1 MAGDVGETNDIFF
14 KSGEAAVDQED
25 KIVVPPR
32 KEPEV
37 EKKKNPEHE
46 HESEF
51 GEEKESKERK
61 EKPLKEIEMGNAA
74 YKAIVLSDLLAPP
87 SPSPRRYIPHKGDQ
101 ELQVSVQQGKE
112 PNPTVQDERNSVG
125 SNHTNI
131 YKRWLRVIIYTF
143 FVISGQSVATILGRL
158 YYDNGGNSKWLATVV
173 QLVGFPV
180 LLPYYLFSIKTHTTT
195 HGDDGKAASHRNR
208 VLVYLALGVLVGGDC
223 YLYSIGLLY
232 LPVSTFSLICASQ
245 LAFNAF
251 FSYFLNSQK
260 LTPIILNSLLLLTI
274 SSNLLAF
281 NNEESNFK
289 KVTRGQ
295 YVTSFICTIGA
306 SAGFGLVLSLQQVAF
321 RKVLKRQT
329 FSEVMDMIIYVSLV
343 ASCVSL
349 VGLFSSGEWK
359 TLSSEMDRY
368 KLGKVSYVMNLVWT
382 AVIWQVFNI
391 GGTGLIFELSSLFSN
406 AISALG
412 LPVVPVL
419 AVIIFHDKMNGL
431 KVISMI
437 LAFWGFMS
445 YVYQHYL
452 DDKNLKKSIGIPT
465 SGSSDSP
472 EAKGSG
478 GQKIQTSA

>member
-1 MAGDVGETNDIFF
+1 SSFSI
-14 KSGEAAVDQED
+14 
-25 KIVVPPR
+25 
-32 KEPEV
+32 
-37 EKKKNPEHE
+37 
-46 HESEF
+46 
-51 GEEKESKERK
+51 SKEVYSTST
-61 EKPLKEIEMGNAA
+61 M
-74 YKAIVLSDLLAPP
+74 
-87 SPSPRRYIPHKGDQ
+87 KGDQ
-101 ELQVSVQQGKE
+101 ELQVIVQQGKE
-112 PNPTVQDERNSVG
+112 LNPTVQDEINSVG
-125 SNHTNI
+125 NNQTGVPHSNT
-131 YKRWLRVIIYTF
+131 YKRWLRVIAYTF
-143 FVISGQSVATILGRL
+143 FVISGQSVAAILGRL
-158 YYDNGGNSKWLATVV
+158 YYDNGGKSKWLATVV

-180 LLPYYLFSIKTHTTT
+180 LLPYHLLSIKTHATT
-195 HGDDGKAASHRNR
+195 HTDSKSASPRNR
-208 VLVYLALGVLVGGDC
+208 VLVYVVLGVLVGAGC

-274 SSNLLAF
+274 SSTLLAF

-306 SAGFGLVLSLQQVAF
+306 SAGFGLVLSLQRVAF

-329 FSEVMDMIIYVSLV
+329 FSEVMDLIIYVNLV

-349 VGLFSSGEWK
+349 VGLFASGEWK
-359 TLSSEMDRY
+359 TLSSEMNSY

-382 AVIWQVFNI
+382 AVIWQVFNV

-437 LAFWGFMS
+437 LAIWGFMS

-452 DDKNLKKSIGIPT
+452 DDKNLKKSIGISTEESSDP
-465 SGSSDSP
+465 SEAEGSS
-472 EAKGSG
+472 
-478 GQKIQTSA
+478 GQKIQTSAS

>member
-1 MAGDVGETNDIFF
+1 M
-14 KSGEAAVDQED
+14 
-25 KIVVPPR
+25 
-32 KEPEV
+32 
-37 EKKKNPEHE
+37 
-46 HESEF
+46 
-51 GEEKESKERK
+51 
-61 EKPLKEIEMGNAA
+61 
-74 YKAIVLSDLLAPP
+74 
-87 SPSPRRYIPHKGDQ
+87 
-101 ELQVSVQQGKE
+101 
-112 PNPTVQDERNSVG
+112 RNQ
-125 SNHTNI
+125 I
-131 YKRWLRVIIYTF
+131 
-143 FVISGQSVATILGRL
+143 
-158 YYDNGGNSKWLATVV
+158 
-173 QLVGFPV
+173 
-180 LLPYYLFSIKTHTTT
+180 
-195 HGDDGKAASHRNR
+195 
-208 VLVYLALGVLVGGDC
+208 
-223 YLYSIGLLY
+223 
-232 LPVSTFSLICASQ
+232 
-245 LAFNAF
+245 
-251 FSYFLNSQK
+251 
-260 LTPIILNSLLLLTI
+260 
-274 SSNLLAF
+274 
-281 NNEESNFK
+281 FK
-289 KVTRGQ
+289 KVTRVQ

-359 TLSSEMDRY
+359 NLSSEMDRY

-437 LAFWGFMS
+437 LAIWGFMS

-465 SGSSDSP
+465 TGSSDSP

>member
-101 ELQVSVQQGKE
+101 ELQV
-112 PNPTVQDERNSVG
+112 
-125 SNHTNI
+125 
-131 YKRWLRVIIYTF
+131 
-143 FVISGQSVATILGRL
+143 SGQSVATILGRL

>member
-1 MAGDVGETNDIFF
+1 MIA
-14 KSGEAAVDQED
+14 
-25 KIVVPPR
+25 
-32 KEPEV
+32 
-37 EKKKNPEHE
+37 
-46 HESEF
+46 
-51 GEEKESKERK
+51 
-61 EKPLKEIEMGNAA
+61 
-74 YKAIVLSDLLAPP
+74 
-87 SPSPRRYIPHKGDQ
+87 
-101 ELQVSVQQGKE
+101 
-112 PNPTVQDERNSVG
+112 
-125 SNHTNI
+125 
-131 YKRWLRVIIYTF
+131 YTF
-143 FVISGQSVATILGRL
+143 FVISGQSVAAILGRL
-158 YYDNGGNSKWLATVV
+158 YYDNGGKSKWLATVV

-180 LLPYYLFSIKTHTTT
+180 LLPYHLLSIKTHATT
-195 HGDDGKAASHRNR
+195 HTDSKSASPRNR
-208 VLVYLALGVLVGGDC
+208 VLVYVVLGVLVGAGC

-274 SSNLLAF
+274 SSTLLAF

-329 FSEVMDMIIYVSLV
+329 FSEVMDLIIYVNLV

-349 VGLFSSGEWK
+349 VGLFASGEWK
-359 TLSSEMDRY
+359 TLSSEMNSY

-382 AVIWQVFNI
+382 AVIWQVFNV

-437 LAFWGFMS
+437 LAIWGFMS

-452 DDKNLKKSIGIPT
+452 DDKNLKKSIGISTEESSDP
-465 SGSSDSP
+465 SEAEGSS
-472 EAKGSG
+472 
-478 GQKIQTSA
+478 GQKIQTSAS

>member
-1 MAGDVGETNDIFF
+1 SSFSI
-14 KSGEAAVDQED
+14 
-25 KIVVPPR
+25 
-32 KEPEV
+32 
-37 EKKKNPEHE
+37 
-46 HESEF
+46 
-51 GEEKESKERK
+51 SKEVYSTST
-61 EKPLKEIEMGNAA
+61 M
-74 YKAIVLSDLLAPP
+74 
-87 SPSPRRYIPHKGDQ
+87 KGDQ
-101 ELQVSVQQGKE
+101 ELQV
-112 PNPTVQDERNSVG
+112 
-125 SNHTNI
+125 I
-131 YKRWLRVIIYTF
+131 
-143 FVISGQSVATILGRL
+143 GQSVAAILGRL
-158 YYDNGGNSKWLATVV
+158 YYDNGGKSKWLATVV

-180 LLPYYLFSIKTHTTT
+180 LLPYHLLSIKTHATT
-195 HGDDGKAASHRNR
+195 HTDSKSASPRNR
-208 VLVYLALGVLVGGDC
+208 VLVYVVLGVLVGAGC

-274 SSNLLAF
+274 SSTLLAF

-306 SAGFGLVLSLQQVAF
+306 SAGFGSLPISDVGHLSLILSLQQVAF

-329 FSEVMDMIIYVSLV
+329 FSEVMDLIIYVNLV

-349 VGLFSSGEWK
+349 VGLFASGEWK
-359 TLSSEMDRY
+359 TLSSEMDSY
-368 KLGKVSYVMNLVWT
+368 KLGKVSYVMNLV
-382 AVIWQVFNI
+382 
-391 GGTGLIFELSSLFSN
+391 
-406 AISALG
+406 ALG

-437 LAFWGFMS
+437 LAIWGFMS

-452 DDKNLKKSIGIPT
+452 DDKNLKKSLGIST
-465 SGSSDSP
+465 EESSDPS
-472 EAKGSG
+472 EAEGST
-478 GQKIQTSA
+478 GQKIQTSAS

>member
-1 MAGDVGETNDIFF
+1 M
-14 KSGEAAVDQED
+14 
-25 KIVVPPR
+25 
-32 KEPEV
+32 
-37 EKKKNPEHE
+37 
-46 HESEF
+46 
-51 GEEKESKERK
+51 
-61 EKPLKEIEMGNAA
+61 
-74 YKAIVLSDLLAPP
+74 
-87 SPSPRRYIPHKGDQ
+87 KGDQ
-101 ELQVSVQQGKE
+101 ELQVIVQQGKE
-112 PNPTVQDERNSVG
+112 LNPTVQDEINQTGVPHS
-125 SNHTNI
+125 NI
-131 YKRWLRVIIYTF
+131 YKRWLRVIAYTF
-143 FVISGQSVATILGRL
+143 FVISGQSVAAILGRV
-158 YYDNGGNSKWLATVV
+158 YYDNGGKSKWLATVV

-180 LLPYYLFSIKTHTTT
+180 LLPYYLLSIKTHATT
-195 HGDDGKAASHRNR
+195 HTDSKAASPRNR
-208 VLVYLALGVLVGGDC
+208 VLVYVALGVLVGAGC

-245 LAFNAF
+245 LAFNAL

-274 SSNLLAF
+274 SSTLLAF

-306 SAGFGLVLSLQQVAF
+306 SAGFGLVLSLQQVAL

-329 FSEVMDMIIYVSLV
+329 FSEVMDLIIYVNLV

-349 VGLFSSGEWK
+349 VGLFASGEWK
-359 TLSSEMDRY
+359 TLSSEMDSY
-368 KLGKVSYVMNLVWT
+368 KLGKVSYAMNLVWT
-382 AVIWQVFNI
+382 AISWQVFNV

-437 LAFWGFMS
+437 LAIWGFMS

-452 DDKNLKKSIGIPT
+452 DDKNLKKSLGISTEESSAPSEAERS
-465 SGSSDSP
+465 SG
-472 EAKGSG
+472 
-478 GQKIQTSA
+478 QRIQTSAS

>member
-1 MAGDVGETNDIFF
+1 M
-14 KSGEAAVDQED
+14 
-25 KIVVPPR
+25 
-32 KEPEV
+32 
-37 EKKKNPEHE
+37 
-46 HESEF
+46 
-51 GEEKESKERK
+51 
-61 EKPLKEIEMGNAA
+61 
-74 YKAIVLSDLLAPP
+74 
-87 SPSPRRYIPHKGDQ
+87 KGDG
-101 ELQVSVQQGKE
+101 ELQVIVQQGKE
-112 PNPTVQDERNSVG
+112 QNPPVEEEEENSVG
-125 SNHTNI
+125 SNQTGVSHSNI
-131 YKRWLRVIIYTF
+131 YKRLLRVIAYTF

-180 LLPYYLFSIKTHTTT
+180 LLPYYLFSIKTHKTT
-195 HGDDGKAASHRNR
+195 HRDDGKSASPRNR
-208 VLVYLALGVLVGGDC
+208 VLVYLVLGLLVGGDC
-223 YLYSIGLLY
+223 YLYSTGLLY

-274 SSNLLAF
+274 SSTLLAF
-281 NNEESNFK
+281 NNEESSFK
-289 KVTRGQ
+289 KVTRAQ

-349 VGLFSSGEWK
+349 VGLFASGEWK
-359 TLSSEMDRY
+359 TLSSEMDSY

-382 AVIWQVFNI
+382 AITWQVFNI

-437 LAFWGFMS
+437 LAIWGFMS

-452 DDKNLKKSIGIPT
+452 DDKNLKNSLGIATEESSDPPEAE
-465 SGSSDSP
+465 GSS
-472 EAKGSG
+472 
-478 GQKIQTSA
+478 GQKIHSLA

>member
-74 YKAIVLSDLLAPP
+74 YKAIVLSDLL
-87 SPSPRRYIPHKGDQ
+87 
-101 ELQVSVQQGKE
+101 
-112 PNPTVQDERNSVG
+112 
-125 SNHTNI
+125 
-131 YKRWLRVIIYTF
+131 
-143 FVISGQSVATILGRL
+143 GQSVAAILGRL
-158 YYDNGGNSKWLATVV
+158 YYDNGGKSKWLATVV
-173 QLVGFPV
+173 KLVGFPV
-180 LLPYYLFSIKTHTTT
+180 LLPYYLLSIKTHATT
-195 HGDDGKAASHRNR
+195 HTDSKAASPRNR
-208 VLVYLALGVLVGGDC
+208 VA
-223 YLYSIGLLY
+223 
-232 LPVSTFSLICASQ
+232 FS
-245 LAFNAF
+245 
-251 FSYFLNSQK
+251 
-260 LTPIILNSLLLLTI
+260 
-274 SSNLLAF
+274 
-281 NNEESNFK
+281 
-289 KVTRGQ
+289 
-295 YVTSFICTIGA
+295 
-306 SAGFGLVLSLQQVAF
+306 
-321 RKVLKRQT
+321 KVLKRQT
-329 FSEVMDMIIYVSLV
+329 FSEVMDLIIYVNLV

-349 VGLFSSGEWK
+349 VGLFASGEWK
-359 TLSSEMDRY
+359 TLSSEMDSY
-368 KLGKVSYVMNLVWT
+368 KES
-382 AVIWQVFNI
+382 WQVFNV

-437 LAFWGFMS
+437 LAIWGFTS

-452 DDKNLKKSIGIPT
+452 DDKNLKKSIGISTEESSAP
-465 SGSSDSP
+465 SEAEGSS
-472 EAKGSG
+472 
-478 GQKIQTSA
+478 GQKIQTSAS

>member
-1 MAGDVGETNDIFF
+1 M
-14 KSGEAAVDQED
+14 
-25 KIVVPPR
+25 
-32 KEPEV
+32 
-37 EKKKNPEHE
+37 
-46 HESEF
+46 
-51 GEEKESKERK
+51 
-61 EKPLKEIEMGNAA
+61 
-74 YKAIVLSDLLAPP
+74 
-87 SPSPRRYIPHKGDQ
+87 KGDQ
-101 ELQVSVQQGKE
+101 ELQVIVQQGKE

-195 HGDDGKAASHRNR
+195 HRDDDKAASHRNRVLVYLALGVLVGGDCYLYSIGLLYLPVSTFSLICASQDDDKAASHRNR

-245 LAFNAF
+245 LAFSAF

-274 SSNLLAF
+274 SSTLLAF

-306 SAGFGLVLSLQQVAF
+306 SDGFGLVLSLQQVAF

-329 FSEVMDMIIYVSLV
+329 FSEVMDMIIYVSLE

-382 AVIWQVFNI
+382 AV
-391 GGTGLIFELSSLFSN
+391 IFELSSLFSN

-437 LAFWGFMS
+437 LAIWGFMS

-465 SGSSDSP
+465 TGSSDSP